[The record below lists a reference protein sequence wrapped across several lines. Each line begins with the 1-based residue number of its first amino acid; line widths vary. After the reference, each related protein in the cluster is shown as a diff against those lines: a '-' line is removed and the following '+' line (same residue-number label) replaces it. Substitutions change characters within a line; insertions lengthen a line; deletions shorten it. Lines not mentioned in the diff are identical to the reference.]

1 MIYLIIFLVSALTI
15 GSQIILKKGI
25 SNFTVTFSFDGVIP
39 YFLQVFSSPYVI
51 GALALQVLS
60 YILWMFVIA
69 RLKLSIAFALSGSTF
84 YILMALSSWVIFD
97 ERLSI
102 TQWIGLIFVSMG
114 VLLLVG
120 LD

>member
-1 MIYLIIFLVSALTI
+1 MIYIIIFLVSALTI

-25 SNFTVTFSFDGVIP
+25 NNFTVTFSFEGAIP
-39 YFLQVFSSPYVI
+39 YFLQVFTSPYVL
-51 GALALQVLS
+51 GALALQAIS

-69 RLKLSIAFALSGSTF
+69 RLKLSIAFALSGSSF

-97 ERLSI
+97 ERLSLI
-102 TQWIGLIFVSMG
+102 QWFGLIFVSIG